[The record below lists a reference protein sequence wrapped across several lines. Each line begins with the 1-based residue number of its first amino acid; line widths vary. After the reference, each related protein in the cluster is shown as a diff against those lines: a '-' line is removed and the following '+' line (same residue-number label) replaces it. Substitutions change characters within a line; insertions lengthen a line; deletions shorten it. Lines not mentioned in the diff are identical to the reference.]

1 MSKSLEFAKHH
12 GEGRGCV
19 AFAPAGGPGAG
30 LLVTTGAD
38 GRLAIRDA
46 QAVQIEQASNPI
58 APGEAAGAHRL
69 AVAPGVV
76 AVLQDSAAKAFT
88 LPDLSSP
95 RLLAGGVLPLR
106 ALALSPS
113 GATLAVAGD
122 DPGIRLLA
130 VGSSAVLRTL
140 ASAPYTRGLAYDPEG
155 VYLASM
161 GADGNLTVWDIESG
175 RPVFSKKG
183 LASKVD
189 ILSRQLCEPAW
200 HPDGGSLLAAPGQ
213 DGEVVV
219 YERLSWRQTAV
230 LSLARGSSQRLVAF
244 SPNGL
249 YLAAADEDDYV
260 RVVALQGGQAL
271 GARLLPG
278 AAACLTWHP
287 SSNALLLAT
296 ENGEFT
302 RWNGV
307 VPEDQ
312 PGPHEVLDVASAA
325 ASLGAEPENI
335 LEGGDDDEE
344 EGSLPSDSGPDEPVH
359 GRRRGAGRFRF
370 PPRAPPPQAA
380 FQPGSTRPD
389 RSGRS
394 YLCFNALG
402 TLTLRREPGGGAGV
416 IETSFHDTARHRRR
430 VPLITDHLGFSL
442 GHLGTQGV
450 VLASPATEDAP
461 STITFRPHEGWAAN
475 SDCTK
480 ALPDGEEALC
490 VASGDTF
497 FAAATSARLLR
508 IFSLSGLQLCVLCL
522 AGPAVTLTAGGDSL
536 AVVWHAQRPDADG
549 TQHLRYST
557 YAVAAGAELAQGALP
572 LTPGSTLVW
581 AGFTPEGQLAAQD
594 SAGEVRVAGLR
605 WGAWAPLFSAE
616 AARQGGEHFWLVECG
631 LREVQCVV
639 LAGAEEPGVSV
650 GTAPRPTLSSLPTRP
665 GLLAG
670 GSGAAQEEERF
681 RCLWQRQAARDGAA
695 LDAARRAEDQ
705 ASLRLL
711 AELAKADRCARCL
724 ELAQQ
729 MHTVAAV
736 EGAVRLATHFKATAL
751 ADRLSLVLE
760 ERMDTGAESQEPQPS
775 PIGGGA
781 LLPRSQAQAPATLK
795 RKGAA
800 AGEDAAP
807 NPFSR
812 RPKPAQV

>member
-1 MSKSLEFAKHH
+1 MH
-12 GEGRGCV
+12 G
-19 AFAPAGGPGAG
+19 P
-30 LLVTTGAD
+30 
-38 GRLAIRDA
+38 
-46 QAVQIEQASNPI
+46 
-58 APGEAAGAHRL
+58 
-69 AVAPGVV
+69 
-76 AVLQDSAAKAFT
+76 
-88 LPDLSSP
+88 SP
-95 RLLAGGVLPLR
+95 LFPFQ
-106 ALALSPS
+106 P
-113 GATLAVAGD
+113 
-122 DPGIRLLA
+122 P
-130 VGSSAVLRTL
+130 
-140 ASAPYTRGLAYDPEG
+140 SAPPR
-155 VYLASM
+155 
-161 GADGNLTVWDIESG
+161 TVAA
-175 RPVFSKKG
+175 VH
-183 LASKVD
+183 ATH
-189 ILSRQLCEPAW
+189 PA
-200 HPDGGSLLAAPGQ
+200 
-213 DGEVVV
+213 
-219 YERLSWRQTAV
+219 
-230 LSLARGSSQRLVAF
+230 
-244 SPNGL
+244 
-249 YLAAADEDDYV
+249 
-260 RVVALQGGQAL
+260 
-271 GARLLPG
+271 
-278 AAACLTWHP
+278 
-287 SSNALLLAT
+287 
-296 ENGEFT
+296 GEFT

-325 ASLGAEPENI
+325 ASLGAAPGSI
-335 LEGGDDDEE
+335 LEGGDDDVE

-450 VLASPATEDAP
+450 VLASPATENAP

-480 ALPDGEEALC
+480 ALPEGEEALC

-681 RCLWQRQAARDGAA
+681 RCLWEREAAQDQAA

-736 EGAVRLATHFKATAL
+736 EGAVRLATHFKAIAL

-781 LLPRSQAQAPATLK
+781 LLPRSQAQGPATLK

-812 RPKPAQV
+812 RPKPAQA